1 LRLTIVSVAQSGKRS
16 GSNFDVFGG
25 QERVLFREID
35 DFPKQLRV
43 QLRQRRVY
51 YHALLPG
58 NDDRTQQGRVVHP
71 PVAKRAEV
79 AAHAF
84 RPIAGAEHLA
94 GLGNAFDEEF
104 FAGAH
109 GAEE

>member
-35 DFPKQLRV
+35 DFPEKLRV

-58 NDDRTQQGRVVHP
+58 NDDRAQQGGVVHP
-71 PVAKRAEV
+71 PVAKGAEI
-79 AAHAF
+79 AAHAL
-84 RPIAGAEHLA
+84 RPIAGPEHLT
-94 GLGNAFDEEF
+94 GFGNTFDKEF